1 LHLCGIELRGFA
13 AFLMLVK
20 KYFYLTHLTV
30 SSLFSSLGVLK
41 AVENVNKVIGPALI
55 GKVSRGYVDVLLT
68 SRLRCSKVLSLCK
81 SSYERQ

>member
-1 LHLCGIELRGFA
+1 MSPCISVELSLRGFA

-20 KYFYLTHLTV
+20 KDFYLTHLTV

-55 GKVSRGYVDVLLT
+55 EKVSRG
-68 SRLRCSKVLSLCK
+68 
-81 SSYERQ
+81 